1 MENLILMK
9 QLNNNNLFSLP
20 VVILVKKAIKLKPK
34 AKKEEN
40 YWKTK
45 RKKFYLYKS
54 TDCSC
59 CCNCQHVVILLLLLM
74 IMILV
79 VLFSFSLY
87 LMETKVN
94 FRSKAVFLSSLY
106 SCVFCLSVSFM
117 LACSSSSS
125 SVLFSW
131 VIK

>member
-1 MENLILMK
+1 MENLITMK

-20 VVILVKKAIKLKPK
+20 VVSLVKRAIKSKSK

-40 YWKTK
+40 QWKTK

-59 CCNCQHVVILLLLLM
+59 CCNCQHVVILLLM
-74 IMILV
+74 IMIIV

-94 FRSKAVFLSSLY
+94 FRLKAVFLSSLY

-117 LACSSSSS
+117 LACFSSSS